1 MRPVTIRGIGMTPF
15 GRHLDRSMKD
25 LGREAVDQ
33 ALKDAG
39 VAVGDVQAVFFANS
53 LAGLITG
60 QECIRGETVVAPLG
74 FGTVPVHN
82 VENACAS
89 GGNALHLGWMSVASG
104 FHDTVLVLGVEK
116 ANHEDRQRMFSAYKA
131 GMDLDDQFEVGDGAG
146 EDRSPFVDRQ
156 AKLARMLLDDRGL
169 TVEALARVAARAHNN
184 GRLNPMAHRRY
195 GATPE
200 DVLESRVV
208 VDPIT
213 VLMSSP
219 VSDGAAAAVIT
230 AHDAS
235 PAQSRD
241 VDIVSSRMATRPPL
255 DQEDGPS
262 AAAASIHLAYDDAGV
277 GPEDVDVAELHDA
290 SVAYELLTWRDSG
303 LCPPGDELEWA
314 MTGHTER
321 GGPMPINPSGGLI
334 ARGHAL
340 GASGIAQ
347 VYELVTQLRGD
358 AGDRQVDDINLA
370 LAQVGGGVIAWET
383 AVSSAHLL
391 RRRSHG

>member
-1 MRPVTIRGIGMTPF
+1 MRPVTIRGVGMTPF

-25 LGREAVDQ
+25 LGREAVEL
-33 ALKDAG
+33 ALADAG
-39 VAVGDVQAVFFANS
+39 VGIRDIQAVFFANS

-74 FGTVPVHN
+74 IGTVPVHN

-89 GGNALHLGWMSVASG
+89 GGNALHLGWLGVTSG
-104 FHDTVLVLGVEK
+104 LHDTVLVLGVEK

-131 GMDLDDQFEVGDGAG
+131 GMDLDEQFEVGEGAG
-146 EDRSPFVDRQ
+146 TDRSPFVDRQ
-156 AKLARMLLDDRGL
+156 AKLAQMLMSERGL
-169 TVEALARVAARAHNN
+169 TNEAFAHVAARAHTN
-184 GRLNPMAHRRY
+184 GSHNPVAHRQY

-200 DVLESRVV
+200 SVLEARTV

-219 VSDGAAAAVIT
+219 VSDGAAAAVLS
-230 AHDAS
+230 AHDVTDAT
-235 PAQSRD
+235 ARD
-241 VDIVSSRMATRPPL
+241 VDIVASRMATRPPL
-255 DQEDGPS
+255 DQEGGLT
-262 AAAASIHLAYDDAGV
+262 AAAASIQAAYEAAGL
-277 GPEDVDVAELHDA
+277 GPDDVDVAELHDA
-290 SVAYELLTWRDSG
+290 SVAYEIMAWRESG
-303 LCPPGDELEWA
+303 LCPPGDELDWA
-314 MTGHTER
+314 MSGHTKID
-321 GGPMPINPSGGLI
+321 GPMPINPSGGLI

-347 VYELVTQLRGD
+347 VHELVDQLRGES
-358 AGDRQVDDINLA
+358 GDRQVRDPKVA

-391 RRRSHG
+391 RRRS